1 MAGGFKA
8 NSVLN
13 LGHVSFRHLR
23 HCGKHVPFLL
33 HCRNALTLGI
43 KKNGI
48 RLNMLN
54 CKKKHLCSTAMCTCV
69 FDYLAVGRPPPIWYH
84 RFRCFRFKVK
94 DMWIDRWKLKNIEK
108 SCYLR
113 LRHIDVTSCDSAGET
128 VHANSWIVRLQQ
140 PIFASIVK
148 PIPAYEAVQDCG
160 TIHQVHLCSTWI
172 VLTLTAS
179 SIETQ
184 KIPYVHIHSWF
195 MTLCQAS
202 ETQLLTK
209 AS

>member
-1 MAGGFKA
+1 MSA
-8 NSVLN
+8 SVISGIVESTSLFCYTVGMHWL
-13 LGHVSFRHLR
+13 LGSRKTESVWTCWIARRSIYVQRLCVLVSLIIWLWVDRLQS
-23 HCGKHVPFLL
+23 
-33 HCRNALTLGI
+33 GI
-43 KKNGI
+43 IG
-48 RLNMLN
+48 
-54 CKKKHLCSTAMCTCV
+54 SGASV
-69 FDYLAVGRPPPIWYH
+69 
-84 RFRCFRFKVK
+84 FKVK

-128 VHANSWIVRLQQ
+128 VHANSWIVRLHQ